1 MDKYEYKVRADEI
14 KALIAEGEYAQ
25 AVKIADTIDWRRVKS
40 VMMLCT
46 ISDLY
51 KINRRY
57 EDSRDIL
64 LLAYA
69 RHAGGRLIVY
79 SLCELSIKLEEY
91 VQAIEYY
98 KEFVQ
103 LAPKDT
109 GRYILQ
115 YKLYEAQEVS
125 LEERIAV
132 LEKFKKRDS
141 REKWAYEL
149 AYLYHR
155 VGLESKC
162 IEECDEMF
170 LWFGE
175 GKYVLKALELKKLHQ
190 PLSEEQQMKY
200 DQIKNGG
207 NISEPEIVAEG
218 RAIQEEAGAETEE
231 EDDDEFS
238 IEKNVLTDPTQ
249 EIPGQDIEDIQVKT
263 VDVSQFNTLNLQK
276 ELAESMKEFLEQHP
290 TEEIAVREIPGG
302 QMPQRQEEPEPAADE
317 KKSAQEQAQDK
328 ARQNG
333 TDDDAREDEE
343 MPPLAE
349 EILVPEIAR
358 QEKPVSEEVFFGNTA
373 EVNIEDVVSE
383 LIEKD
388 GAARGTQPRHP
399 EGKNMTES
407 VRPAENSAP
416 DAAAAPLEAQ
426 EEAAAAV
433 IPQASANPALSNT
446 GIIRTFH
453 KPSGYDNILSQEYDG
468 QLSFVTPEEQKIEKQ
483 ITGQLSIEDIMS
495 EWEKIKKENEQKML
509 KEIKER
515 VHKQTNTLFADF
527 DESTKSGLLEELEN
541 AIVSAAI
548 KEQRKKAASE
558 RPKIVKSS
566 ELAKEAVRTVPE
578 PEKVET
584 DKSGADEEELL
595 RNIEKSLVENTFQ
608 QEDAGKAHETESISA
623 EDGDMEED
631 ITDEDVIEEDLVEE
645 FMEDL
650 PEEEYPETDEEE
662 EEVPDD
668 DEMTEPEG
676 TQEGEPAS
684 EADQRQKNRE
694 LTKSEKER
702 FAPFLHHGKTRRQ
715 IAQAIDNISMA
726 SYTGNVI
733 ITGEEGTGTIALA
746 KLLVKEI
753 QTSDNNFSGRVAKIS
768 GDTMNHK
775 DVGAT
780 LAKLSG
786 GALIIEKAASLKKDG
801 VSAVVKEL
809 NQEDKGL
816 VVILEDS
823 KSAMNDFLTKYTELL
838 PIFNLRVDV
847 EALDDQTLVRYAKKY
862 ALEQEYSIDELG
874 VLALHTRIA
883 DMQTSDHEVT
893 LAEIEE
899 LVDEAIYFAD
909 KKTPK
914 HYFDVLFGKRY
925 DKEDMIVLRENDFM
939 HY

>member
-1 MDKYEYKVRADEI
+1 M
-14 KALIAEGEYAQ
+14 
-25 AVKIADTIDWRRVKS
+25 
-40 VMMLCT
+40 
-46 ISDLY
+46 
-51 KINRRY
+51 
-57 EDSRDIL
+57 
-64 LLAYA
+64 
-69 RHAGGRLIVY
+69 
-79 SLCELSIKLEEY
+79 
-91 VQAIEYY
+91 
-98 KEFVQ
+98 
-103 LAPKDT
+103 
-109 GRYILQ
+109 
-115 YKLYEAQEVS
+115 
-125 LEERIAV
+125 
-132 LEKFKKRDS
+132 
-141 REKWAYEL
+141 
-149 AYLYHR
+149 
-155 VGLESKC
+155 
-162 IEECDEMF
+162 
-170 LWFGE
+170 
-175 GKYVLKALELKKLHQ
+175 
-190 PLSEEQQMKY
+190 
-200 DQIKNGG
+200 
-207 NISEPEIVAEG
+207 
-218 RAIQEEAGAETEE
+218 
-231 EDDDEFS
+231 
-238 IEKNVLTDPTQ
+238 
-249 EIPGQDIEDIQVKT
+249 
-263 VDVSQFNTLNLQK
+263 
-276 ELAESMKEFLEQHP
+276 
-290 TEEIAVREIPGG
+290 
-302 QMPQRQEEPEPAADE
+302 
-317 KKSAQEQAQDK
+317 
-328 ARQNG
+328 
-333 TDDDAREDEE
+333 
-343 MPPLAE
+343 
-349 EILVPEIAR
+349 
-358 QEKPVSEEVFFGNTA
+358 
-373 EVNIEDVVSE
+373 
-383 LIEKD
+383 
-388 GAARGTQPRHP
+388 
-399 EGKNMTES
+399 
-407 VRPAENSAP
+407 
-416 DAAAAPLEAQ
+416 
-426 EEAAAAV
+426 
-433 IPQASANPALSNT
+433 
-446 GIIRTFH
+446 
-453 KPSGYDNILSQEYDG
+453 
-468 QLSFVTPEEQKIEKQ
+468 TPEEQKIEKQ